1 MERLNTLN
9 NKEHLTMYNTNDR
22 LIFSGQVRE
31 KLCKNKFYSE
41 DKLGRLMQ
49 IFESSQMS
57 SYISSYSIDNTNNL
71 IRLNMRQKFLDK
83 FDERQYNSMDFYDTI
98 NFGMNIFYKEFR
110 SMICSILGNNDS
122 LQFYAANKSMFY
134 FIQRIEN
141 CIIIKF

>member
-1 MERLNTLN
+1 
-9 NKEHLTMYNTNDR
+9 MYNTNDR